1 MTFFIFPVRIIFLAS
16 PELTRFSPKY
26 VYAAA
31 VARPPMSMN
40 GRTILLYVHILLP
53 VQFMICVSDHELL
66 IPFGSLSFIRV
77 LLTFSSPLG
86 TCAICFNLNLR
97 PFVFVILRKYGKFF
111 SKYFHLSE
119 VLFDGGVYLCT
130 SPHTTF
136 FTNSRRS
143 LGSVGPIGVP
153 NVSCI
158 IAIKASM

>member
-1 MTFFIFPVRIIFLAS
+1 MCMRTPRHQSQLSMEAS
-16 PELTRFSPKY
+16 LICTQ
-26 VYAAA
+26 
-31 VARPPMSMN
+31 
-40 GRTILLYVHILLP
+40 ILLP
-53 VQFMICVSDHELL
+53 AQFMICVSDHELL
-66 IPFGSLSFIRV
+66 MPFRT
-77 LLTFSSPLG
+77 LTF
-86 TCAICFNLNLR
+86 IN
-97 PFVFVILRKYGKFF
+97 LRKYGKLF

-143 LGSVGPIGVP
+143 LGSAGPMGVP